1 MECFSGE
8 LLPCKICD
16 RLHQRKLHPAQSHGL
31 QDKVGSIRLDW
42 IVSNIIDSR
51 SRGLFT
57 SSTNPLEVLLG
68 RTTWA
73 VASAEEGERVSDI
86 EDEDDLVKI

>member
-1 MECFSGE
+1 M
-8 LLPCKICD
+8 
-16 RLHQRKLHPAQSHGL
+16 
-31 QDKVGSIRLDW
+31 VGMFQTSLIQ
-42 IVSNIIDSR
+42 R

-73 VASAEEGERVSDI
+73 AASAEEGERVSDI
-86 EDEDDLVKI
+86 EDEDDLVAILLKLLLILFPGGVA

>member
-1 MECFSGE
+1 MI
-8 LLPCKICD
+8 P
-16 RLHQRKLHPAQSHGL
+16 
-31 QDKVGSIRLDW
+31 
-42 IVSNIIDSR
+42 R

-73 VASAEEGERVSDI
+73 AASAEEGERVSDI
-86 EDEDDLVKI
+86 EDEDDLVAILLKLLLILFPGGVA